1 MPLSGKDSLNFLF
14 MGASTAL
21 IAHGALARNA
31 EGANSYMR
39 LHPFFM
45 AIAFSLMISLGFW
58 MWRGIVFLFCQT
70 DVYIFGRFFEICYIP
85 LNRHIWKAV
94 YCIHFARPIMFW
106 YLYLI
111 SGCRLSFWTNIC
123 KNFVLISYWNL
134 FWPEFPFTWSLSQSF
149 SNLRNC
155 ATWFLVFPTWQ
166 RHVSVPWVW

>member
-58 MWRGIVFLFCQT
+58 M
-70 DVYIFGRFFEICYIP
+70 
-85 LNRHIWKAV
+85 
-94 YCIHFARPIMFW
+94 
-106 YLYLI
+106 
-111 SGCRLSFWTNIC
+111 
-123 KNFVLISYWNL
+123 
-134 FWPEFPFTWSLSQSF
+134 
-149 SNLRNC
+149 
-155 ATWFLVFPTWQ
+155 
-166 RHVSVPWVW
+166 